1 LSVVFV
7 SLSGAGIDPSRSPN
21 NCAPRISG
29 KIIVCHTKKLSRLSF
44 SERERFAE
52 RVGVPLDVEEEAPN
66 DMVAMAAW
74 LIETATCL
82 DDEE

>member
-1 LSVVFV
+1 
-7 SLSGAGIDPSRSPN
+7 
-21 NCAPRISG
+21 
-29 KIIVCHTKKLSRLSF
+29 LSF

-74 LIETATCL
+74 LIETAICL
-82 DDEE
+82 DDERKRSRSRAATQAG